1 LNAVLAAV
9 PCPHHQAE
17 QQRGQLPE
25 TLEIEALVARAAG
38 QLRSRVVCTVAVDGV
53 LHPVYALTAGNPDP
67 ANAAVGFFGGV
78 HGLEHIGTQVVLAGL
93 RSLVER
99 LRWDSTLHAMLDRL
113 HLVFMPLVNPG
124 GVVRRTR
131 ANPAGVD
138 LMRNAPV
145 DCADGA
151 AWLVGGQ
158 RLGPGLPWY
167 RGVAQAPMQAE
178 AQALCDVVRQQLL
191 VHRVVLSIDCH
202 SGFGLRDRLWF
213 PFAHTP
219 LPMAQ
224 LPELAALARLLD
236 ANLLHHRYVLEPQ
249 SRQYLTHGDL
259 WDHLV
264 LQAASLPVPPVFLPL
279 TLEMGSWLWVKKNPR
294 QLFSRH
300 GIFNP
305 LIAHRQQR
313 VLRSHLGLL
322 DFLMRA
328 ACSHPR
334 WLPAEGDRA
343 RWHGAALDR
352 WYRDAR

>member
-1 LNAVLAAV
+1 MSQ
-9 PCPHHQAE
+9 PGDDD
-17 QQRGQLPE
+17 GQLPE
-25 TLEIEALVARAAG
+25 TRQIEALVQQSAG
-38 QLRSRVVCTVAVDGV
+38 LLRSRVVCTVSVAGV
-53 LHPVYALTAGNPDP
+53 QHPVYVLSAGNPDP
-67 ANAAVGFFGGV
+67 RNAAVGFFGGV
-78 HGLEHIGTQVVLAGL
+78 HGLEHIGAQVVLAGL

-99 LRWDSTLHAMLDRL
+99 LRWDSTLHAMLAQL

-124 GVVRRTR
+124 GVARRTR

-167 RGVAQAPMQAE
+167 RGPAQAAMQPE
-178 AQALCDVVRQQLL
+178 AQALCDAVGQELL
-191 VHRVVLSIDCH
+191 RHRVVLTLDCH

-219 LPMAQ
+219 QPIPH
-224 LPELAALARLLD
+224 LPELAALASLLD

-264 LQAASLPVPPVFLPL
+264 LQAARLPEPPVFLPL

-322 DFLMRA
+322 DFMMRA
-328 ACSHPR
+328 AISHQR
-334 WLPAEGDRA
+334 WLPADARRAHWRSAALA
-343 RWHGAALDR
+343 RWYQVSR
-352 WYRDAR
+352 